1 MLTFIKL
8 ADKEAVQRPMAKG
21 SACASGGGGRGR
33 GRRHGNRVPVISHFL
48 LISQEEEPHVERR
61 ARADK
66 QEGGASALSG
76 VYDM

>member
-21 SACASGGGGRGR
+21 SACASGGGGRR
-33 GRRHGNRVPVISHFL
+33 KGRRHGNRVLVISHFL
-48 LISQEEEPHVERR
+48 LITQEEEPHVETGN
-61 ARADK
+61 K
-66 QEGGASALSG
+66 QEGGASAFSG